1 MIISRFHYLFQD
13 IANGSLMVT
22 FEDVLSA
29 HARIQQHVIDTPV
42 MTSSTIDK
50 MTGSSV
56 HFKCEN
62 FQRVGAFKFRGALNA
77 VSMLSEEEKARGVVT
92 HSSGNHAQALS
103 LAAKLLGVKAT
114 IVMPNNSPRVK
125 VEATRGYG
133 AEIIFCEP
141 TVNSRV
147 ETATKLVEENGYT
160 LVHPYNDER
169 IIAGAGT
176 AALELMQE
184 SSPLEAVFAPVGGG
198 GLLSGTSIAVKGYS
212 ANTHVIGCEPE
223 RADDAYRSLR
233 DGKIYPSVNPDTIAD
248 GLRTNLG
255 DITFGII
262 RENVDK
268 IVTVSEGEIVS
279 AMRLLWERM
288 KLVVEPS
295 GAVSLAAMLKTADEW
310 QREHTGVIISGGNVD
325 LDKFFE
331 QYSE

>member
-1 MIISRFHYLFQD
+1 
-13 IANGSLMVT
+13 MVT
-22 FEDVLSA
+22 FEDVQSA
-29 HARIQQHVIDTPV
+29 YTRIQQHIVHTPV
-42 MTSSTIDK
+42 MTSTTIDR
-50 MTGSSV
+50 MSGSSV
-56 HFKCEN
+56 FFKCEN

-77 VSMLSEEEKARGVVT
+77 VSMLSEDEKARGVVT

-114 IVMPNNSPRVK
+114 IVMPSNSPHVK

-133 AEIIFCEP
+133 AEIVFCEP

-147 ETATKLVEENGYT
+147 ETATRLVKENGYT

-184 SSPLEAVFAPVGGG
+184 ASPLAAVFAPVGGG
-198 GLLSGTSIAVKGYS
+198 GLLSGTSIVVKGYS

-223 RADDAYRSLR
+223 NADDAYRSLR

-262 RENVDK
+262 RQNVDK
-268 IVTVSEGEIVS
+268 IVTVSESEIVN
-279 AMRLLWERM
+279 AMKLLWERM

-295 GAVSLAAMLKTADEW
+295 GAVSLAGMLKIGNEW
-310 QREHTGVIISGGNVD
+310 QGTRTGVIISGGNVD
-325 LDKFFE
+325 LDRFFE
-331 QYSE
+331 QYSK